1 MARKRVTYRPSKT
14 AGIFGVLWGA
24 VFVVIGLVVV
34 IPSAGAFGILWTLMA
49 LGITGYNAY
58 CAFGKGY
65 VGPEIHI
72 EEDGENSAPSSGG
85 DSVQQRLQE
94 LRNLYDRSLITEEEY
109 QLKKETRT
117 RGRFP
122 AARARRY
129 SLNSKSFAR
138 GIFRALAISIRV
150 STLHELT
157 PVSIR

>member
-65 VGPEIHI
+65 VGLEIHI

-85 DSVQQRLQE
+85 DSVQE

-109 QLKKETRT
+109 QEKRREILK
-117 RGRFP
+117 
-122 AARARRY
+122 
-129 SLNSKSFAR
+129 
-138 GIFRALAISIRV
+138 
-150 STLHELT
+150 EL
-157 PVSIR
+157 